1 MEMLV
6 YVLLMLKAGE
16 PTGFEVYFQ
25 TLTSCSEH
33 RLAILHQS
41 VAKHAFILPKTKRF
55 DMICEPRLINKKDA
69 GSKIIFHDLEM
80 MKDDSNR
87 E

>member
-16 PTGFEVYFQ
+16 PTGFEVWFQ

-41 VAKHAFILPKTKRF
+41 VAKYAFVLPKTNRF
-55 DMICEPRLINKKDA
+55 DMICEPRLIDKADA
-69 GSKIIFHDLEM
+69 GSKIIFHDLET
-80 MKDDSNR
+80 MKEDINR

>member
-16 PTGFEVYFQ
+16 PTGFLIYFQ

-41 VAKHAFILPKTKRF
+41 AAKYAFVLPRTNRF
-55 DMICEPRLINKKDA
+55 DMICEPRLIDKADA

-80 MKDDSNR
+80 TKDDSNR

>member
-25 TLTSCSEH
+25 TLTSCSQH
-33 RLAILHQS
+33 KMAIERQS
-41 VAKHAFILPKTKRF
+41 PERWAYILPKTNKF
-55 DMICEPRLINKKDA
+55 SLHCEPKIIKSSEA
-69 GSKIIFHDLEM
+69 GTSIIFHDLKTVTQDE
-80 MKDDSNR
+80 
-87 E
+87 